1 MESRNKSTSLLR
13 QGDFHKVATR
23 IANKSSLRTAPVMS
37 GPTVQLSAP
46 PSYLFQFPPSPYPK
60 TLPSPTGDRF
70 LAAPFAIPQSVYNNL
85 LSVYYPIT
93 FALIYALIVTVFNQI
108 NRQRGYKPWGFSKT
122 LVFRFLVVVH
132 NIFLAVYSAWTF
144 VGMVAAVRHSWP
156 GWNNENGLAALVDSM
171 CKINGPRGLGDA
183 TTYNPSMQIWEVTNK
198 AINLD
203 ISGTPD
209 TTDVGRIWNE
219 GLAFWGW
226 LFYVSK
232 FYEVLDTAIILTKGK
247 KSSMLQ
253 TYHHAGAML
262 CMWAGIR
269 YMAPPIWMFVL
280 VNSGIHALMVGLP
293 SIEYSLSF
301 RMFCQRY

>member
-1 MESRNKSTSLLR
+1 MFGSTV
-13 QGDFHKVATR
+13 H
-23 IANKSSLRTAPVMS
+23 
-37 GPTVQLSAP
+37 LSTP
-46 PSYLFQFPPSPYPK
+46 PLSLFQFPPSSHPE
-60 TLPSPTGDRF
+60 TLPPPTGDRF
-70 LAAPFAIPQSVYNNL
+70 LAAPFTIPSSVYNNV
-85 LSVYYPIT
+85 LSPYYPIL
-93 FALIYALIVTVFNQI
+93 FALIYATAVSAGNQI
-108 NRQRGYKPWGFSKT
+108 NRKREYKPWGFSKT
-122 LVFRFLVVVH
+122 LPFQLFVVLH
-132 NIFLAVYSAWTF
+132 NVLLAVFSAWTF
-144 VGMVAAVRHSWP
+144 VGMVAALRHSLPEWH
-156 GWNNENGLAALVDSM
+156 NENGLAALVDSM

-183 TTYNPSMQIWEVTNK
+183 TTYNPSTQIWEVTNK

-209 TTDVGRIWNE
+209 TTDLGRLWNE

-232 FYEVLDTAIILTKGK
+232 FYEVLDTAIILTKGR

-280 VNSGIHALMVGLP
+280 VNSGIHTLMV
-293 SIEYSLSF
+293 SAYSFPNLVPTDSSK
-301 RMFCQRY
+301 Y